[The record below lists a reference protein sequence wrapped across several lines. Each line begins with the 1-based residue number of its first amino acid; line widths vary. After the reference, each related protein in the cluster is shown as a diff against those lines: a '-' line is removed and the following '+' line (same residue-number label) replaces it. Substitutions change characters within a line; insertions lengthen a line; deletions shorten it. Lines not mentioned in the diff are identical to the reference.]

1 MFIDK
6 SMTKKVITIRRGDS
20 LSEAKKKMEDN
31 NIRHLPVVEEDN
43 TLVGI
48 ITDRDMRSALPSVF
62 SKCWN
67 DPKEMEHIAGLKVG
81 DVMTKDP
88 ITISPMNTLEDALMM
103 MHKMRK
109 GAFPV
114 VDQHG
119 KLKGII
125 STRDL
130 IRAFINV
137 LGMEIPGTLLCIE
150 VEDKLGQMKKIVDA
164 ITEEGISFGSILVA
178 RHWEPGKRAVF
189 PYLLTNNVTKVK
201 KKLEGM
207 GYTLLNPMQWSLDQ
221 LPKTD
226 EGESQK

>member
-6 SMTKKVITIRRGDS
+6 SMTRKVITIRRDDGLD
-20 LSEAKKKMEDN
+20 EARKKMEDN

-43 TLVGI
+43 TLIGI
-48 ITDRDMRSALPSVF
+48 ITDRDIRSALPSVF
-62 SKCWN
+62 STCLD
-67 DPKEMEHIAGLKVG
+67 DPKEMQRISGLKVG

-103 MHKMRK
+103 MHKMKK

-114 VDQHG
+114 VNQQG
-119 KLKGII
+119 KLTGII

-150 VEDKLGQMKKIVDA
+150 VEDKVGQMKRIVDA
-164 ITEEGISFGSILVA
+164 ITEEKISFGSILVA
-178 RHWEPGKRAVF
+178 RRWEEGKRAVF
-189 PYLLTNNVTKVK
+189 PYLLTNNVARVK

-207 GYTLLNPMQWSLDQ
+207 GYILLNPMEWSLDQ

-226 EGESQK
+226 ERESLK

>member
-6 SMTKKVITIRRGDS
+6 SMTRKVITSSKDAG
-20 LSEAKKKMEDN
+20 LLEAKRKMEDN

-43 TLVGI
+43 TLIGI
-48 ITDRDMRSALPSVF
+48 ITDRDIRSALPSIF
-62 SKCWN
+62 STCLN
-67 DPKEMEHIAGLKVG
+67 DPVEMERISGLKVG
-81 DVMTKDP
+81 DVMTLNP
-88 ITISPMNTLEDALMM
+88 ITISPMNTLEDALML
-103 MHKMRK
+103 MHRMRK

-114 VDQHG
+114 VDGQG

-150 VEDKLGQMKKIVDA
+150 VEDKVGQMKRIVDA
-164 ITEEGISFGSILVA
+164 ITEEGVSFGSILVA

-189 PYLLTNNVTKVK
+189 PYLLTNNVVRVK
-201 KKLEGM
+201 RKLEGM
-207 GYTLLNPMQWSLDQ
+207 GYTLLNPMEWSLEQ
-221 LPKTD
+221 LPKT
-226 EGESQK
+226 E